1 MDFNK
6 IRSKVEFPKDWTEFW
21 KALEVAYEEGK
32 NDMIY
37 KLQCCA
43 NCKHN
48 DFGHKCSKGQS
59 GECVDYS
66 CWQIHDSDGVSM

>member
-1 MDFNK
+1 MEIKGINIK
-6 IRSKVEFPKDWTEFW
+6 ELPKTFTELYEIIN
-21 KALEVAYEEGK
+21 AAYKSGEK
-32 NDMIY
+32 DTTY

-66 CWQIHDSDGVSM
+66 CWEIHNYDGVSI

>member
-1 MDFNK
+1 MDFDK

-21 KALEVAYEEGK
+21 KALEVAYESGK
-32 NDMIY
+32 DDMIY

-48 DFGHKCSKGQS
+48 YFGRQCSKGQS

-66 CWQIHDSDGVSM
+66 CWQIHDYDGVSM